1 MKNDLTCEVVQD
13 LLPSYVD
20 HLTSDVTNTAIET
33 HIREC
38 ADCRRILSDMQT
50 PEPVPVETATDAST
64 IDFLKKS
71 NKRNKRR
78 ILAAILIVTLLLG
91 SIWGYRTYFYP
102 APLKNTA
109 LIDYAVTVKD
119 NKTIQIKGSLT
130 DQTLGV
136 AGIDYSC
143 NPDHPETVTIN
154 IKTNRISAAGHNT
167 FSDKK
172 TETHAVK
179 KVYVND
185 QIAWED
191 GTSILPKAA
200 QIYATIHPYIGDMSA
215 NEKTLAALG
224 ISNVFSIAN
233 FKLQTTETPYG
244 WTIYLDDAFTKKQQT
259 TVEKTMKN
267 YAMVILAC
275 TKNLG
280 SVTFSYIL
288 DGKTTDFTYTKE
300 QGENEFLG
308 TCNYFRSSATEFQ
321 TLLAKTGILSDPV
334 FSRLSGNQGYRLT
347 EQLNNVPDT
356 EITGTIQ
363 NEKQNIIK
371 QYESYLPTNSWSPG
385 SISKSFSSEKDALA
399 YIGYKNLRSFAL
411 PQKADSISVN
421 ATADKKGNI
430 CYISLSELYS
440 CADGQINVTAAADLY
455 TESSNIGSYIDMD
468 YPSYEETPDAVST
481 NELYTTASGDT
492 WQLITTTSQGDDF
505 NDSIDAYRTEDTIL
519 YGIHIGYPS
528 NLKESAQAIWDWLK
542 GFFDWF
548 GDKITWAKN
557 LWNGVKN
564 FFTGGN
570 DDGSDDSDGGDSS
583 DKNPSG
589 FSGMGGGKPSGGSGR
604 TSSGNSPTGVQ
615 TSSGSTA
622 ASRNAASA
630 FISGGRPVSTT
641 TASQRPIA
649 QTTNTKNITV
659 KQENRQSYTFQVSDR
674 NAASKLQSTVSS
686 QSSQSTKDLAHALN
700 YGR

>member
-1 MKNDLTCEVVQD
+1 M
-13 LLPSYVD
+13 
-20 HLTSDVTNTAIET
+20 
-33 HIREC
+33 
-38 ADCRRILSDMQT
+38 
-50 PEPVPVETATDAST
+50 
-64 IDFLKKS
+64 
-71 NKRNKRR
+71 
-78 ILAAILIVTLLLG
+78 
-91 SIWGYRTYFYP
+91 
-102 APLKNTA
+102 
-109 LIDYAVTVKD
+109 
-119 NKTIQIKGSLT
+119 
-130 DQTLGV
+130 
-136 AGIDYSC
+136 
-143 NPDHPETVTIN
+143 
-154 IKTNRISAAGHNT
+154 
-167 FSDKK
+167 
-172 TETHAVK
+172 
-179 KVYVND
+179 ND

-244 WTIYLDDAFTKKQQT
+244 LTIYLDDAFTKKQQT

-280 SVTFSYIL
+280 SVTFSYTL

-347 EQLNNVPDT
+347 EQLNNVPDA

-455 TESSNIGSYIDMD
+455 TESSNTGSYIDMD

-481 NELYTTASGDT
+481 NELYTTVSGDT
-492 WQLITTTSQGDDF
+492 WQLITTASQGDDF

-528 NLKESAQAIWDWLK
+528 NLNESAQAELK
-542 GFFDWF
+542 
-548 GDKITWAKN
+548 KI
-557 LWNGVKN
+557 LENGIGQN
-564 FFTGGN
+564 
-570 DDGSDDSDGGDSS
+570 
-583 DKNPSG
+583 
-589 FSGMGGGKPSGGSGR
+589 
-604 TSSGNSPTGVQ
+604 
-615 TSSGSTA
+615 
-622 ASRNAASA
+622 
-630 FISGGRPVSTT
+630 
-641 TASQRPIA
+641 
-649 QTTNTKNITV
+649 
-659 KQENRQSYTFQVSDR
+659 
-674 NAASKLQSTVSS
+674 
-686 QSSQSTKDLAHALN
+686 
-700 YGR
+700 

>member
-50 PEPVPVETATDAST
+50 PEPVPAETATDAST
-64 IDFLKKS
+64 IDFLKRS

-143 NPDHPETVTIN
+143 DPDHPETVTIN
-154 IKTNRISAAGHNT
+154 VRTNRISAAGHNT

-280 SVTFSYIL
+280 SVTFSYTL

-481 NELYTTASGDT
+481 NELYTTASGNT
-492 WQLITTTSQGDDF
+492 WQLITTTSQSDDF

-528 NLKESAQAIWDWLK
+528 SLKESAQAELK
-542 GFFDWF
+542 
-548 GDKITWAKN
+548 KILEKGIGQN
-557 LWNGVKN
+557 
-564 FFTGGN
+564 
-570 DDGSDDSDGGDSS
+570 
-583 DKNPSG
+583 
-589 FSGMGGGKPSGGSGR
+589 
-604 TSSGNSPTGVQ
+604 
-615 TSSGSTA
+615 
-622 ASRNAASA
+622 
-630 FISGGRPVSTT
+630 
-641 TASQRPIA
+641 
-649 QTTNTKNITV
+649 
-659 KQENRQSYTFQVSDR
+659 
-674 NAASKLQSTVSS
+674 
-686 QSSQSTKDLAHALN
+686 
-700 YGR
+700 

>member
-1 MKNDLTCEVVQD
+1 MLFATFYYYLFAPQFH
-13 LLPSYVD
+13 PSKTVYIYVD
-20 HLTSDVTNTAIET
+20 RDDTADSIYHKIKEFGHVNKFTGFQWMAKYKDFNQNIHTGRYAIRPNDNVYHVYSRFSRGYQEPMNLTIGSVRTPSD
-33 HIREC
+33 
-38 ADCRRILSDMQT
+38 
-50 PEPVPVETATDAST
+50 
-64 IDFLKKS
+64 
-71 NKRNKRR
+71 
-78 ILAAILIVTLLLG
+78 
-91 SIWGYRTYFYP
+91 
-102 APLKNTA
+102 
-109 LIDYAVTVKD
+109 
-119 NKTIQIKGSLT
+119 
-130 DQTLGV
+130 
-136 AGIDYSC
+136 
-143 NPDHPETVTIN
+143 
-154 IKTNRISAAGHNT
+154 
-167 FSDKK
+167 
-172 TETHAVK
+172 
-179 KVYVND
+179 
-185 QIAWED
+185 
-191 GTSILPKAA
+191 
-200 QIYATIHPYIGDMSA
+200 
-215 NEKTLAALG
+215 
-224 ISNVFSIAN
+224 AN
-233 FKLQTTETPYG
+233 FRLQTTEIPYG

-280 SVTFSYIL
+280 SVTFSYTL

-347 EQLNNVPDT
+347 EQLNNVPDA

-528 NLKESAQAIWDWLK
+528 NLKESAQAELK
-542 GFFDWF
+542 
-548 GDKITWAKN
+548 KI
-557 LWNGVKN
+557 LENGIDQN
-564 FFTGGN
+564 
-570 DDGSDDSDGGDSS
+570 
-583 DKNPSG
+583 
-589 FSGMGGGKPSGGSGR
+589 
-604 TSSGNSPTGVQ
+604 
-615 TSSGSTA
+615 
-622 ASRNAASA
+622 
-630 FISGGRPVSTT
+630 
-641 TASQRPIA
+641 
-649 QTTNTKNITV
+649 
-659 KQENRQSYTFQVSDR
+659 
-674 NAASKLQSTVSS
+674 
-686 QSSQSTKDLAHALN
+686 
-700 YGR
+700 

>member
-50 PEPVPVETATDAST
+50 PEPVPAETATDAST
-64 IDFLKKS
+64 IDFLKKN

-143 NPDHPETVTIN
+143 DPDHPETVTIN
-154 IKTNRISAAGHNT
+154 VRTNRISAAGHNT

-172 TETHAVK
+172 TETYAVK

-200 QIYATIHPYIGDMSA
+200 QIYATIHPYIGNMSA

-280 SVTFSYIL
+280 SVTFSYTL

-347 EQLNNVPDT
+347 EQLNNVPDA

-421 ATADKKGNI
+421 ATTYTRVDNAFRQFLSIIQNDPSAARMIGNEENFDLVKTLLRLITQTESLESLKKSLMELQDDNLQHLTTTLNIEKLQRVATLMADNLDNNSEEFWQTTAFKQNQWVLAQIFACPCTIFSDKAYVGGKGVDNSGGNLCDFIYQNRLSQNVALIEIKTPCTEIIGNSYRGTYSFSHELSGAVNQVLNYRDNLTKSYYTI
-430 CYISLSELYS
+430 CHQSASQFEVLSPKCVVIIGKLASMNSTQIAAFESFRNSLSGVQILTFDELY
-440 CADGQINVTAAADLY
+440 QRVIDLIAIL
-455 TESSNIGSYIDMD
+455 S
-468 YPSYEETPDAVST
+468 ETP
-481 NELYTTASGDT
+481 
-492 WQLITTTSQGDDF
+492 
-505 NDSIDAYRTEDTIL
+505 
-519 YGIHIGYPS
+519 
-528 NLKESAQAIWDWLK
+528 
-542 GFFDWF
+542 
-548 GDKITWAKN
+548 
-557 LWNGVKN
+557 
-564 FFTGGN
+564 
-570 DDGSDDSDGGDSS
+570 
-583 DKNPSG
+583 
-589 FSGMGGGKPSGGSGR
+589 
-604 TSSGNSPTGVQ
+604 SPTQHTPELEDEGDE
-615 TSSGSTA
+615 
-622 ASRNAASA
+622 
-630 FISGGRPVSTT
+630 FP
-641 TASQRPIA
+641 
-649 QTTNTKNITV
+649 
-659 KQENRQSYTFQVSDR
+659 F
-674 NAASKLQSTVSS
+674 
-686 QSSQSTKDLAHALN
+686 
-700 YGR
+700 